1 MMSSYY
7 KYYESLCRGYNTIS
21 QGSGY
26 PDNVSLRNDGLSELH
41 GDTYITNNGRLMINK
56 DKKKLNGRYYLD
68 VSWYSPFN
76 GKILL
81 YTQIT
86 LSNMQYITGSTT
98 IYYWFNNIYY

>member
-1 MMSSYY
+1 MSYN
-7 KYYESLCRGYNTIS
+7 KYYESWFRGNNTIS

-41 GDTYITNNGRLMINK
+41 GDTYITNNGSLMINK
-56 DKKKLNGRYYLD
+56 DKNLNGRYYLD
-68 VSWYSPFN
+68 VSGYSPFN
-76 GKILL
+76 GNILL

-98 IYYWFNNIYY
+98 IYYWFSNIYY